1 MHSKKLPRSRAIQ
14 RGSQFNYLS
23 GGTMVGLGSREP
35 AGGASG
41 DAYRAYEGMSAD
53 SLDDIDLLF
62 NHAEVHL
69 HCFEINED

>member
-1 MHSKKLPRSRAIQ
+1 
-14 RGSQFNYLS
+14 
-23 GGTMVGLGSREP
+23 MVGLGSCEP

-41 DAYRAYEGMSAD
+41 DAYRAYKGMSAN

-69 HCFEINED
+69 LLF

>member
-1 MHSKKLPRSRAIQ
+1 MHSKQLPRSRAIQ
-14 RGSQFNYLS
+14 RGNQFSYLS
-23 GGTMVGLGSREP
+23 GGSMVGLGSREP

-41 DAYRAYEGMSAD
+41 DAYRAYESMSAS

-69 HCFEINED
+69 LLF